1 MKTIKL
7 PYKNSTISSDRLF
20 ELLQIQANI
29 VHIAYNRFMENYSEK
44 DIRIYLKNMNNINIG
59 SWLEQSAIKKAS
71 YLYKKDKNAKI
82 VSCFGGKPLFKKL
95 SQKKISKD
103 EWKRKK
109 LFPLMSIGEQLQK
122 GNRLFRL
129 NFENRK
135 IYFNLDRKNKF
146 EIDINWNYHKNY
158 LHELNVI
165 DKLAKENKISVTF
178 GLDFEYVYITFD
190 ESKIY
195 VPDNYLKKENR
206 VFGID
211 MNPNYIGWNISEFN
225 KNEKQNI
232 LTTGIYVIKNLTKK
246 LNVKSSDSKQKW
258 QDDKRKYELIEIA
271 KDISKKAK
279 LYNCN
284 KLIIEDLNIKH
295 TNQNQG
301 KNRNR
306 LCNNKWNR
314 TEFIT
319 ALKKQCYLYNI
330 ELVEVN
336 PAYSSF
342 IGNLIYSKYPDMVAA
357 SCEISRRGYFKYIK
371 GKFYPDLITNENIS
385 NRWKDAK
392 YWMYSNWIELYD
404 IIKKSKLKYRIP
416 LDNNLK
422 SYRFKTY
429 KSLVYII

>member
-7 PYKNSTISSDRLF
+7 PYKCNIDKNILF
-20 ELLQIQANI
+20 DLMNQQSNI
-29 VHIAYNRFMENYSEK
+29 VHIAYNQFKNGMEEK
-44 DIRIYLKNMNNINIG
+44 DVRLYIKNMNNIHLG
-59 SWLEQSAIKKAS
+59 SWLIQCAIKKAS
-71 YLYKKDKNAKI
+71 YLWKKDKETKVI
-82 VSCFGGKPLFKKL
+82 SCFGGKHLFKKL

-103 EWKRKK
+103 EWKRKR
-109 LFPLMSIGEQLQK
+109 LFPIMSQGEQNQK
-122 GNRLFRL
+122 GNRLFKL
-129 NFENRK
+129 DFENRK

-158 LHELNVI
+158 LYELEQVNR
-165 DKLAKENKISVTF
+165 LAKEKKIAISIEM
-178 GLDFEYVYITFD
+178 DFEYVYITFD

-195 VPDNYLKKENR
+195 NIPERNDLLQKR
-206 VFGID
+206 ILGID

-232 LTTGIYVIKNLTKK
+232 LTTGIYVIKNLTQNLKVSGCYK
-246 LNVKSSDSKQKW
+246 TSKW
-258 QDDKRKYELIEIA
+258 QNNKRKFELTNIA
-271 KDISKKAK
+271 KNIVHIANHWKCKKIS
-279 LYNCN
+279 
-284 KLIIEDLNIKH
+284 IEDLNTK
-295 TNQNQG
+295 TNNKGNG
-301 KNRNR
+301 KNFNR

-342 IGNLIYSKYPDMVAA
+342 IGNLIYSKYPDMIAA
-357 SCEISRRGYFKYIK
+357 SCEIARRGYFKYIK
-371 GKFYPDLITNENIS
+371 GKFYPDLITDEVLTNK
-385 NRWKDAK
+385 WKDAK